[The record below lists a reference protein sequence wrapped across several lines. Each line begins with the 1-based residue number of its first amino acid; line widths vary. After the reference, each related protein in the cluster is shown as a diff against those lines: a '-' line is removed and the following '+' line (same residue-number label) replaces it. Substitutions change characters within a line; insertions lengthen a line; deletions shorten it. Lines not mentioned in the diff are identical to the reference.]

1 MPSFG
6 APNRMPTSVSRNKGF
21 TRMPGNSVVLA
32 TDKERLKILSV
43 SRTSIQLLLEAA
55 DNLAALPGMR
65 DGAPRL
71 GVINLYWGAERPLT
85 WPGGDRPRA
94 VALLLRAVCRH
105 VGANPKTLVIDL
117 KSLPVPSPVWVQLA
131 AALRHTPSPSTGVDV
146 HQLQQLRLAGC
157 SLGNGGCRSVCRA
170 LCRLPHVGLVD
181 LTDCDLDAD
190 AAPALGKLIRDHSV
204 RRTNRHYD
212 KCTAEWAATLHPVE
226 GPGIKWC
233 AAASSS
239 SQQPGSPYTT
249 DNPQHQRP
257 VPSSKSGSVLDDGR
271 PAGLSTLLLAHNRL
285 GDSGAHALAPYIAR
299 DNFLATLDVSHNG
312 VGPAAAAAI
321 RTAAAYRHER
331 GIGTRLELKAD
342 GIPGDRPLAA
352 QREAAAEPDQARRE
366 RRGER
371 RGRRRLPLGGG
382 ARQARPEGGG
392 GVGQSV
398 RRQAGGVRCARDDPH
413 PERRGPPRPAQ
424 QEREGGMEQDA
435 GDERAD
441 REGERDA
448 VPPAA
453 RQAQLRVDEEAAD
466 VGAPVT
472 VCARQP
478 E

>member
-1 MPSFG
+1 
-6 APNRMPTSVSRNKGF
+6 
-21 TRMPGNSVVLA
+21 
-32 TDKERLKILSV
+32 
-43 SRTSIQLLLEAA
+43 
-55 DNLAALPGMR
+55 MR

-85 WPGGDRPRA
+85 WPGSDRPRA

-105 VGANPKTLVIDL
+105 VEPTPRRSWSTSRCRCRRRCG
-117 KSLPVPSPVWVQLA
+117 SSSPPRCA
-131 AALRHTPSPSTGVDV
+131 PPSPSTGVDV

-271 PAGLSTLLLAHNRL
+271 PAGLSTLLVAHNRL

-321 RTAAAYRHER
+321 RSAAAYRHER

-352 QREAAAEPDQARRE
+352 RRSRRRADQARGE

-371 RGRRRLPLGGG
+371 RRPRRLPLGGG

-392 GVGQSV
+392 GTGPSV

-424 QEREGGMEQDA
+424 QEREGRMEQDA
-435 GDERAD
+435 GEH

-453 RQAQLRVDEEAAD
+453 RQAQLRVDEAAAD

-472 VCARQP
+472 VCAMC

>member
-239 SQQPGSPYTT
+239 QQPGSPYTT

-352 QREAAAEPDQARRE
+352 QRKPPPSPTKLAANVAANVAAVDGFRSAAARGKLDPKAAAALVKACGGKQAVYDALEMTLTRSAEALLGQRSKSVRAEWSKTPGSAPIAKASATPSHPRPGKLNFESTKRR
-366 RRGER
+366 
-371 RGRRRLPLGGG
+371 PMS
-382 ARQARPEGGG
+382 ARQ
-392 GVGQSV
+392 
-398 RRQAGGVRCARDDPH
+398 
-413 PERRGPPRPAQ
+413 
-424 QEREGGMEQDA
+424 
-435 GDERAD
+435 
-441 REGERDA
+441 
-448 VPPAA
+448 
-453 RQAQLRVDEEAAD
+453 
-466 VGAPVT
+466 
-472 VCARQP
+472 
-478 E
+478 